1 MQISA
6 REIAEYLHGE
16 VEGNPDVM
24 VSSPARI
31 ENAKAGTVCFLANMK
46 YEHYLY
52 ESSASVV
59 LVNRDFQPSGPVAAT
74 LVRVDDA
81 YSAIAA
87 LLGYMTS
94 RKRSCRGNRLAARLN
109 PSIHLPLSA
118 KVGRGTRIERC
129 VVIGSRAIIGEDCH
143 IFPQAYIGE
152 NVRIGRGVM
161 IGPGVKIYRD
171 CIIGDRCIL
180 HANCVIGSD
189 GFGFAPNPDG
199 TYTKIPQTGN
209 VVLGDDVEIGA
220 CTTVDRSTMEST
232 LIRSGV
238 KIDNLCQ
245 IGHNV
250 EVGANTVMA
259 AMSGIA
265 GSAKVGASCVIG
277 GQSGIIGHISVA
289 DHTTVAG
296 RSGVTSSVKKEGETL
311 LGYPAFDHKEYLR
324 AYAAFKANGKKR

>member
-6 REIAEYLHGE
+6 REIAELLHGE
-16 VEGNPDVM
+16 VDGDPEVK
-24 VSSPARI
+24 VSAPARI

-52 ESSASVV
+52 GNKASVV
-59 LVNRDFQPSGPVAAT
+59 LVNKDFQPSKPVGAT

-81 YSAIAA
+81 YSAIAS
-87 LLGYMTS
+87 LLGFMTS
-94 RKRSCRGNRLAARLN
+94 KKRSGRGNRLAAFFT

-118 KVGRGTRIERC
+118 KVGRRTRIEKC
-129 VVIGSRAIIGEDCH
+129 VVIGRKAVIGDDCH

-152 NVRIGRGVM
+152 NVRIGSGVM
-161 IGPGVKIYRD
+161 VGPGVKIYRD

-180 HANCVIGSD
+180 HANAVIGAD
-189 GFGFAPNPDG
+189 GFGFAPSADG
-199 TYTKIPQTGN
+199 TYSKIPQTGN

-220 CTTVDRSTMEST
+220 CTTVDRATMEST
-232 LIRSGV
+232 VIRSGV

-245 IGHNV
+245 VGHNV
-250 EVGANTVMA
+250 EVGENTVMA

-265 GSAKVGASCVIG
+265 GSAKVGASCMIG
-277 GQSGIIGHISVA
+277 GQSGIIGHVSIA

-296 RSGVTSSVKKEGETL
+296 RSGVMSSVKKEGETL
-311 LGYPAFDHKEYLR
+311 LGFPAFDHKEFLR
-324 AYAAFKANGKKR
+324 AYAIFKANGKKK